1 MKEHSVD
8 GKQYVVMKAPT
19 GCSPCH
25 LCNFYPDGH
34 CPTIKGDDELICNE
48 YDDGYLKEVP
58 LKEVKLHIPV
68 KEVQL
73 SSNSNIGTKYD
84 NGKIQ
89 WWYMPIE
96 PMKEILKVLS
106 YGDTKYPAEDGCNWK
121 RVPNAKKRYYS
132 ALMRHITAWWDGE
145 KYDSE
150 TKLHHLAHA
159 GTNILFLLWFE
170 LKGEQENT
178 K

>member
-1 MKEHSVD
+1 MKEYSVD
-8 GKQYVVMKAPT
+8 GKKYIVLKAEGTIHPCEV
-19 GCSPCH
+19 CS
-25 LCNFYPDGH
+25 LDPDGD
-34 CPTIKGDDELICNE
+34 CPTFSYRDELICNDID
-48 YDDGYLKEVP
+48 YGYLKELP
-58 LKEVKLHIPV
+58 APMVKLQLPV
-68 KEVQL
+68 KEVQMPT
-73 SSNSNIGTKYD
+73 NPNIGTKYD
-84 NGKIQ
+84 TGKIQ

-96 PMKEILKVLS
+96 PMKEVLKVLA

-170 LKGEQENT
+170 LKGYPEDT